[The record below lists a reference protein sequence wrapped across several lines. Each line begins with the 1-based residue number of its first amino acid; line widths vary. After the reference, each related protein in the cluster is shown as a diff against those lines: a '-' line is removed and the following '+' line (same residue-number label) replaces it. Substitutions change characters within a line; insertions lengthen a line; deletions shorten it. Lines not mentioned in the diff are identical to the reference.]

1 MYGAAQSVTAPLVLI
16 PGPHGRV
23 RLAARPST
31 HRLLLEKRE
40 RERGTQQGRDGDRD
54 GGGEMNEERDREK
67 ERALLF
73 IIFRAVVIFHL

>member
-40 RERGTQQGRDGDRD
+40 REREAHSRE
-54 GGGEMNEERDREK
+54 EMEIEMG
-67 ERALLF
+67 
-73 IIFRAVVIFHL
+73 AVR